1 MTVMV
6 SQPMPIKEL
15 IDTKAKIYN
24 DDEVFYKKICSMHF
38 AAT

>member
-1 MTVMV
+1 MA
-6 SQPMPIKEL
+6 SQPMHIKEL

-24 DDEVFYKKICSMHF
+24 DGEVFYRKFCCIYF

>member
-1 MTVMV
+1 MASHPTH
-6 SQPMPIKEL
+6 IKEL